1 MMRDSPLQ
9 EPLNNP
15 AWARRVCAGC
25 SVVAFPA
32 KRAPRRVIQ
41 RFLSRTGLV
50 LGLLLIAFGLIMT
63 PQVHA
68 QPEVS
73 QTGGDE
79 PARLEVLVFEGGRPV
94 DGLTVRFAESTGRTE
109 AGSWRADVA
118 PAAGRLTV
126 FDNAQ
131 ALTALPLTLRPGEI
145 VQVIITLRGE
155 DRRAMVSVESS
166 YGDSQVELDAPGRAP
181 AGDGEQGSGILA
193 GRVVSTEDG
202 SPVEAARLFVSGT
215 PIELRTDEDGRFEV
229 EVPVGEYS
237 VSVLHSEFAT
247 RTIENVAIAAEETTE
262 RNFELPP
269 AGLELAEFVVIE
281 PFIEGS
287 LSSVIDEQRSTASVA
302 NVLGAEQISRAGDGD
317 AGSALARVTGLTL
330 ADGQFIFIRGLGE
343 RYSSTLLNG
352 ANVPSPDP
360 TRKVVPLDLFPTGVI
375 RSINVQKGYSPDMP
389 GDFGGGVVEI
399 RTRGIPE
406 EDFFR
411 VGISTEF
418 REGTTFKKGLTYEG
432 GDRDFTG
439 FDDGTRALPDPI
451 AEATADG
458 TKLPPEQDDFF
469 NPDGLPPEEL
479 EALGESLPNIYD
491 IDRERVG
498 PDRGVSIEGGKL
510 LEFTDDF
517 TGGITGSVL
526 WGDEWETRAEDR
538 RTFIPLGDG
547 SLRSNDD
554 FVIDRTTRTINL
566 TGFLTGGLNY
576 KDLHEIDVTSMILR
590 QTEDE
595 TSSQVGFNLDED
607 GDIKINELEW
617 EEREL
622 IANQLQG
629 RHVFEFVND
638 SVLEW
643 DYSESRARLDMPD
656 QRRYRFDSDDG
667 PTGFIFSRRGD
678 NNVRRFTD
686 LLDKSLDYGAD
697 VEIPFQVSFIDA
709 RISGGFRQLEKD
721 RDSSIRRFQFDGVG
735 SLGPDIRRLDSVE
748 EILSPENIGPDG
760 VELSE
765 ITRPSDNY
773 TAALDVEAFYGNLD
787 FTIADTLRISGGV
800 RVEDWTQDVT
810 TFDLFAPGSQPI
822 ISSLG
827 DEDLFPAVSLT
838 WFVTDRQQLRASF
851 AETIIRPDFKE
862 LSPAP
867 FTDPV
872 LEREVVGNADVVPS
886 DVTHFDLRWEFYP
899 SSDELI
905 SLGAF
910 YKQIDQP
917 IELTVQP
924 GVEQRLSFANA
935 EEAEN
940 FGVEVEARKQLGFL
954 DSWLDTGA
962 FFDKFYLA
970 GNFSLIESE
979 ITIPD
984 DARGILTE
992 TSRELQGQSPLIINL
1007 QAGYDNPDLGIQ
1019 ATVLYNFV
1027 GERIVEVGVLG
1038 APDQIEQGA
1047 GELDVVFR
1055 WQLNDFLSLSAKA
1068 GNLLDSP
1075 FDVRQGDKI
1084 TQRYTT
1090 GRTFGLGVT
1099 FDFL

>member
-1 MMRDSPLQ
+1 MRDSTQ
-9 EPLNNP
+9 T
-15 AWARRVCAGC
+15 RAGL
-25 SVVAFPA
+25 
-32 KRAPRRVIQ
+32 I
-41 RFLSRTGLV
+41 
-50 LGLLLIAFGLIMT
+50 LGLLLTSLGMLLT
-63 PQVHA
+63 PLASA
-68 QPEVS
+68 QDGQEGAAVNTAETP
-73 QTGGDE
+73 DE
-79 PARLEVLVFEGGRPV
+79 DQAPAELEVLVFEGGRPV
-94 DGLTVRFAESTGRTE
+94 DGLIVRFGEATGRTVD
-109 AGSWRADVA
+109 GSWRAQVA
-118 PAAGRLTV
+118 PDQGRLTV

-131 ALTALPLTLRPGEI
+131 ALTALPLTLRPGEVAQI
-145 VQVIITLRGE
+145 IITLKGP
-155 DRRAMVSVESS
+155 DRRALVSIESS
-166 YGDSQVELDAPGRAP
+166 YGESQVELDAPGGVL
-181 AGDGEQGSGILA
+181 AGDAEQGSGVLA

-202 SPVEAARLFVSGT
+202 APIENARVFVSGT
-215 PIELRTDEDGRFEV
+215 PIEVRTDEQGRFKA
-229 EVPVGEYS
+229 EVPVGEYA

-247 RTIENVAIAAEETTE
+247 RTVDDVGIAADETTE

-269 AGLELAEFVVIE
+269 AGLELAEYVVVE

-287 LSSVIDEQRSTASVA
+287 LSSVIDEQRTSANVA

-330 ADGQFIFIRGLGE
+330 VDGQFIFIRGLGE

-389 GDFGGGVVEI
+389 GNFGGGVVEI

-406 EDFFR
+406 EDFFE
-411 VGISTEF
+411 VGISTGF
-418 REGTTFKKGLTYEG
+418 RDGTTFKKGLTYEG

-451 AEATADG
+451 AEATADD
-458 TKLPPEQDDFF
+458 TKLPAKESFF
-469 NPDGLPPEEL
+469 NPDGITPEEL
-479 EALGESLPNIYD
+479 EALGESFPNIYD
-491 IDRERVG
+491 IDRDRVG
-498 PDRGVSIEGGKL
+498 PDRGVSIEGGKV
-510 LEFTDDF
+510 LEFSDDF
-517 TGGITGSVL
+517 TAGVTGSIL
-526 WGDEWETRAEDR
+526 WGDEWETRTEDR
-538 RTFIPLGDG
+538 QTFIPLGDG

-566 TGFLTGGLNY
+566 TGFLTAGLNY
-576 KDLHEIDVTSMILR
+576 KDLHEVDVTSMILR

-595 TSSQVGFNLDED
+595 TTSQVGFNLDED

-617 EEREL
+617 EDREL

-629 RHVFEFVND
+629 RHVFEFLNG

-643 DYSESRARLDMPD
+643 DYSESRARLETPD

-678 NNVRRFTD
+678 SNVRRFTD
-686 LLDKSLDYGAD
+686 LVDRSLDYGAD
-697 VEIPFQVSFIDA
+697 VALPFEAGFIDA
-709 RISGGFRQLEKD
+709 ELSGGFRQLEKD

-735 SLGPDIRRLDSVE
+735 SLGPEIRRLESVE

-773 TAALDVEAFYGNLD
+773 TAALDVDAFYGNLD

-800 RVEDWTQDVT
+800 RLEDWTQTVT
-810 TFDLFAPGSQPI
+810 TFDLFSPDSEPV

-827 DEDLFPAVSLT
+827 DEDLFPAVALT
-838 WFVTDRQQLRASF
+838 WFITDRQQLRASY

-872 LEREVVGNADVVPS
+872 LEREVIGNAEVVSS

-899 SSDELI
+899 SADELI
-905 SLGAF
+905 SFGAF
-910 YKQIDQP
+910 YKLIDQP

-924 GVEQRLSFANA
+924 GVEQRLTFANA

-940 FGVEVEARKQLGFL
+940 FGVEFEARKQLGFL

-962 FFDKFYLA
+962 FFDKFFLA
-970 GNFSLIESE
+970 GNFSVIESE

-992 TSRELQGQSPLIINL
+992 TSRELQGQSPLIVNL

-1055 WQLNDFLSLSAKA
+1055 WQLNDFLSVSAKA

-1084 TQRYTT
+1084 TQKYTK
-1090 GRTFGLGVT
+1090 GRTLGLGLT

>member
-1 MMRDSPLQ
+1 MRDSL
-9 EPLNNP
+9 LT
-15 AWARRVCAGC
+15 RAG
-25 SVVAFPA
+25 
-32 KRAPRRVIQ
+32 
-41 RFLSRTGLV
+41 LL
-50 LGLLLIAFGLIMT
+50 LGLLLIAVGLFLT
-63 PQVHA
+63 SRVHA
-68 QPEVS
+68 QA
-73 QTGGDE
+73 GDPAE
-79 PARLEVLVFEGGRPV
+79 ASSPDVEQPARLEVLVFEGGRPV
-94 DGLTVRFAESTGRTE
+94 DGLTVRFADATGRTE
-109 AGSWRADVA
+109 AGSWRAELA
-118 PAAGRLTV
+118 PAKDRLTV

-145 VQVIITLRGE
+145 AQVIITLKGP
-155 DRRAMVSVESS
+155 DRRAMVSIESS
-166 YGDSQVELDAPGRAP
+166 YGESQVELSAPDRVAAEDAGR
-181 AGDGEQGSGILA
+181 GSGILA
-193 GRVVSTEDG
+193 GRVVSTEG
-202 SPVEAARLFVSGT
+202 GEPIENARVFVSGT
-215 PIELRTDEDGRFEV
+215 PIELRTDEEGRFEA
-229 EVPVGEYS
+229 EVPVGDYA
-237 VSVLHSEFAT
+237 VSVLAAEFAT
-247 RTIENVAIAAEETTE
+247 RTVDGVGIVEDSTTE

-269 AGLELAEFVVIE
+269 AGLELAEYVVIE

-287 LSSVIDEQRSTASVA
+287 LSSVIDEQRTSANVA

-330 ADGQFIFIRGLGE
+330 VDGQFIFIRGLGE

-389 GDFGGGVVEI
+389 GNFGGGVVEI

-406 EDFFR
+406 EDFFK
-411 VGISTEF
+411 VGMSTSF
-418 REGTTFKKGLTYEG
+418 REGTTFDKGLTYEG
-432 GDRDFTG
+432 GDRDFSG

-451 AEATADG
+451 AEATADD
-458 TKLPPEQDDFF
+458 TKLPPVQDDFF

-510 LEFTDDF
+510 LEFSDDF
-517 TGGITGSVL
+517 TAGITGSVL
-526 WGDEWETRAEDR
+526 WGDEWETRTEDR

-576 KDLHEIDVTSMILR
+576 RDLHEIDVTSMILR

-607 GDIKINELEW
+607 GDIRINELEW

-629 RHVFEFVND
+629 RHVFEFLND

-643 DYSESRARLDMPD
+643 DYSESRARLDTPD
-656 QRRYRFDSDDG
+656 QRRYRFDPDG
-667 PTGFIFSRRGD
+667 PNGFIFSRRGD

-697 VEIPFQVSFIDA
+697 VEIPFQISFIDA

-735 SLGPDIRRLDSVE
+735 SLDPDIRRLDSVE

-810 TFDLFAPGSQPI
+810 TFDLFAPDSEPV

-827 DEDLFPAVSLT
+827 DEDLFPAVALT
-838 WFVTDRQQLRASF
+838 WFITDRQQLRASY

-872 LEREVVGNADVVPS
+872 LEREVVGNADVVSS

-899 SSDELI
+899 SGDELI

-917 IELTVQP
+917 IELTVES
-924 GVEQRLSFANA
+924 GVVQRLSFANA

-940 FGVEVEARKQLGFL
+940 FGVEFEARKKLGFL

-992 TSRELQGQSPLIINL
+992 TSRELQGQSPLIVNL

-1019 ATVLYNFV
+1019 TTVLYNFV

-1055 WQLNDFLSLSAKA
+1055 WQLNDSLSLSAKA
-1068 GNLLDSP
+1068 GNLLDSA
-1075 FDVRQGDKI
+1075 FEVQQGDKI
-1084 TQRYTT
+1084 TQSYTT
-1090 GRTFGLGVT
+1090 GRTFGLGLT